1 VNQALREMREDG
13 TYDEIYNK
21 WFPEDESGKVE

>member
-1 VNQALREMREDG
+1 MREDG